1 MTAARD
7 HETSLERTSNAPT
20 DSDRILVDVDGTL
33 AWQLPRA
40 CQYLDEEYGVA
51 LAPEEVVEWDYT
63 IPGHDRHAHIGDLIF
78 EALERDPEWYFR
90 GMDPT
95 EGAADALARLSET
108 HHVAIATHRPPDT
121 HEHTRAWLRDH
132 DIPYDEFV
140 EHVPENKGALAGR
153 ALVDD
158 YHSNVADAIEAGM
171 DGLLFEQPY
180 SDHAACDGATVVGS
194 WDEVLR
200 TFDLA

>member
-7 HETSLERTSNAPT
+7 TSPASPGT
-20 DSDRILVDVDGTL
+20 DRILVDVDGTL
-33 AWQLPRA
+33 AWQLPRV

-51 LAPEEVVEWDYT
+51 LDPEEVVAWDYA
-63 IPGHDRHAHIGDLIF
+63 IPGHDHHAHIGETIF
-78 EALERDPEWYFR
+78 EALERDPEWYFG
-90 GMDPT
+90 GMEPLD
-95 EGAADALARLSET
+95 GAADALARLGQD

-140 EHVPENKGALAGR
+140 EDVPDNKAALAGR

-158 YHSNVADAIEAGM
+158 YHGNVADALDAGM
-171 DGLLFEQPY
+171 RGLLFDQPY

-194 WDEVLR
+194 WDDVLR
-200 TFDLA
+200 AFDLV